1 MAHRIALLV
10 GAATL
15 SGTQSAFAC
24 WTAPANPRYLVSD
37 ADVIVRARVW
47 RLTDA
52 PTAPSPPWADTSIR
66 LGVVEVLK
74 GEVQFTVDV
83 SGTLANHA
91 DMNDLPAPY
100 VMVRPGGRIGGCFAR
115 SYQRDGE
122 YLLLLKKV
130 LGKLTPYWASLGATN
145 EQITGADDPWVAWV
159 RQQLAFPP
167 ETTTSDWLALKR
179 RQLGPPAFLY
189 SASAFLYK
197 SR

>member
-1 MAHRIALLV
+1 MVHRIALLV
-10 GAATL
+10 GAAIL

-24 WTAPANPRYLVSD
+24 WAGPAHPRYLVSE

-52 PTAPSPPWADTSIR
+52 PATLSPPWVETSIR

-83 SGTLANHA
+83 SGTFANHP
-91 DMNDLPAPY
+91 DMNNLPVPY
-100 VMVRPGGRIGGCFAR
+100 GMVRPSGRGGGCFAR

-122 YLLLLKKV
+122 YLLFLKKE
-130 LGKLTPYWASLGATN
+130 LGKLTPYWAALGATN

-159 RQQLAFPP
+159 RQQLAFTPA
-167 ETTTSDWLALKR
+167 TASDWLAPKR
-179 RQLGPPAFLY
+179 RRVSPPTVPY
-189 SASAFLYK
+189 RASAFLYR

>member
-10 GAATL
+10 AATIL
-15 SGTQSAFAC
+15 AGVQSAFAC
-24 WTAPANPRYLVSD
+24 RGAPGDPRLLVSD

-47 RLTDA
+47 RQTDA
-52 PTAPSPPWADTSIR
+52 PASPSPPWAETSIR
-66 LGVVEVLK
+66 LGVVDVLK

-83 SGTLANHA
+83 SGALANHP
-91 DMNDLPAPY
+91 DMNDLPVPY
-100 VMVRPGGRIGGCFAR
+100 VMVRPGGRAGACFAR

-130 LGKLTPYWASLGATN
+130 NGTLTPYWAPLGATN

-159 RQQLAFPP
+159 RQQLAFTP
-167 ETTTSDWLALKR
+167 ETTTSDWLAPKR
-179 RQLGPPAFLY
+179 RRLGPPAFLY
-189 SASAFLYK
+189 STSAVLYR